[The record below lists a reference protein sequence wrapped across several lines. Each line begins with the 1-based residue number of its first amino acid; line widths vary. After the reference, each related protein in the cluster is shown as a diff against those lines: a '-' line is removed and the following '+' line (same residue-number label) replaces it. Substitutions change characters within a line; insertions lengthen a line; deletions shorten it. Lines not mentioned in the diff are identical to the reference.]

1 MKTKIEIKK
10 ADVGYTK
17 ELPRCGSCRAFSS
30 QMALPAWMVK
40 ENAGS
45 GVKFA
50 TSGECA
56 YPLERYGVE
65 KNMRCSVHGFAIQ
78 RTAVCNFWNPK
89 PPF

>member
-1 MKTKIEIKK
+1 MATKIEIKK

-17 ELPRCGSCRAFSS
+17 VLSRCGNCASFSS
-30 QMALPAWMVK
+30 QIVMPAWMVK
-40 ENAGS
+40 ANESADS
-45 GVKFA
+45 GDELYIAEKNLV
-50 TSGECA
+50 
-56 YPLERYGVE
+56 VE